1 MTNKTLPFLLAACL
15 CTTAFCTTAAQE
27 FDFEDIDSLL
37 EENTLIDVSNRYGAV
52 LQNYLPERAARRG
65 YSSAA
70 DQLNVRTTAEQN
82 HAQSALQNVQEKI
95 KDMHIK
101 NLPPAKQADFSLL
114 QNALYGD
121 LRHSAPERLTNDPL
135 YYTEAFDA
143 LYDIYLDESL
153 PPARKRDALTARM
166 GALTDTAAQAEKN
179 LSMPAPFLAQLAM
192 EKAYYAHLS
201 LDELG
206 DFLAQDPQNDD
217 TARAQAKQHTQ
228 QAKHAVKR
236 MFDLFKRLSQAES
249 GQDFRLGEKA
259 YTGLLAQ
266 QYQITDAPA
275 KLVKQLEANTRA
287 ARQQLSAALEP
298 FLAQTETSTE
308 ITLQDNNAEPQTT
321 DKPAPVKKKKT
332 KKTKPVLRNAQD
344 FYAVANRVFNAQNE
358 SNYPAALERQ
368 AKAWADLL
376 AQKNVLP
383 PPTQAFAVQPLP
395 QYYAYNRAFLLYPS
409 YVGGTPK
416 FLLRLPKGN
425 ALARKEQLKRD
436 FNTPALKL
444 LTAKQLLPGGYY
456 QNTAGKNWPTLRKA
470 YPSATT
476 ANGWQ
481 EYAAELAKE
490 QNLLVT
496 DEDLAYQAWDMYRR
510 TLAAELD
517 VKLQTKRLSY
527 ANALNYLVKENG
539 FEQADAEN
547 MLKELAQNPGEA
559 LSRQYGLATWW
570 NAREKFRKKLGKKFN
585 LADFH
590 KKALQVGNVPPAEL
604 EKEISRL
611 YEKDKKKKK

>member
-166 GALTDTAAQAEKN
+166 AALTATAAQAEQN
-179 LSMPAPFLAQLAM
+179 LSAPAPFLAQLAM
-192 EKAYYAHLS
+192 EKAYYAYLS
-201 LDELG
+201 FDELG
-206 DFLAQDPQNDD
+206 DFLAQDPLNDD

-228 QAKHAVKR
+228 QAKQAAKR
-236 MFDLFKRLSQAES
+236 MFDLFKRLSQEEN
-249 GQDFRLGEKA
+249 GQDFRLGETA
-259 YTGLLAQ
+259 YTKQLAQ
-266 QYQITDAPA
+266 QYQITQAPA
-275 KLVKQLEANTRA
+275 KLLKRLEANTRT
-287 ARQQLSAALEP
+287 ARQQLSSALEP
-298 FLAQTETSTE
+298 FLAQSEADTE
-308 ITLQDNNAEPQTT
+308 ITLEDNNAEPQTAA
-321 DKPAPVKKKKT
+321 KPAPVKKKKT

-344 FYAVANRVFNAQNE
+344 FYAVANTFSAQPE
-358 SNYPAALERQ
+358 ANYPAALQRQ

-376 AQKNVLP
+376 AQKKALP
-383 PPTQAFAVQPLP
+383 AATQAFAVYPMP
-395 QYYAYNRAFLLYPS
+395 QYYAYNRAFLLWPS

-416 FLLRLPKGN
+416 FLLRQPKGN
-425 ALARKEQLKRD
+425 ALARKEQLKHD

-444 LTAKQLLPGGYY
+444 VTAKQLLPGGYY
-456 QNTAGKNWPTLRKA
+456 QNAAGKNWPVLRKF

-496 DEDLAYQAWDMYRR
+496 DEDLAYQAWDAYRR
-510 TLAAELD
+510 ALAAELD

-527 ANALNYLVKENG
+527 TNALNYLVKENG
-539 FEQADAEN
+539 FEQAEAEN
-547 MLKELAQNPGEA
+547 MLKELAKNPGEA
-559 LSRQYGLATWW
+559 LSRQYGLDTWW
-570 NAREKFRKKLGKKFN
+570 NVREKFRKKLGKKFN

-590 KKALQVGNVPPAEL
+590 QKALQVGNVPPAEL

-611 YEKDKKKKK
+611 YNKDKNKKK